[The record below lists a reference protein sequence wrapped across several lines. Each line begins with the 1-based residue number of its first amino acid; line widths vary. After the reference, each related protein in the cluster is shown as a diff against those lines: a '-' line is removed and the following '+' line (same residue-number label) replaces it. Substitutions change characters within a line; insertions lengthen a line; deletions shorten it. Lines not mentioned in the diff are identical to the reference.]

1 MNTLLSRTI
10 LFSNTQCNLQSIL
23 FSRKI
28 SIYKLAFL
36 LIPFFC
42 KNAERDANHTLRE
55 RATLLRILS
64 SVMFFLFSFFL
75 AACRRNRRVFA
86 RVSNS
91 LACSASISAIESVPA
106 HSMRDQLLL
115 PRALNGDNGATSKV
129 GNQMA
134 GKRRGAI
141 ESRLPYKCRAQLPVK
156 ITRSLISSRGKSK
169 SRAVRNKSFPF
180 A

>member
-1 MNTLLSRTI
+1 MRRGMQITLCA
-10 LFSNTQCNLQSIL
+10 N
-23 FSRKI
+23 
-28 SIYKLAFL
+28 
-36 LIPFFC
+36 
-42 KNAERDANHTLRE
+42 ERPSWGRSW
-55 RATLLRILS
+55 ILS
-64 SVMFFLFSFFL
+64 SVSSVMFLFFSFFL

-91 LACSASISAIESVPA
+91 LACSASISAIGSVPA

-115 PRALNGDNGATSKV
+115 PRALNGDNGATSKA

-156 ITRSLISSRGKSK
+156 ITRSLISSKSK
-169 SRAVRNKSFPF
+169 SRAVRNKRFPF
-180 A
+180 AQKGLTYVETIFFFRDLL